1 MLVRCRFAG
10 VMAEGR
16 SLDMIDV
23 EVRFFNSLTRY
34 NAGQIRRV
42 VTLPPSARVAN
53 ALCCLSVPESE
64 IFLAL
69 LNGRNIMRGFGCGS
83 GIEDDL
89 PIGPGDTL
97 ALSGPVPF
105 SRGYG
110 AAVV

>member
-1 MLVRCRFAG
+1 MFRGLC
-10 VMAEGR
+10 
-16 SLDMIDV
+16 MIQV
-23 EVRFFNSLTRY
+23 EIRFFNSLTRY
-34 NAGQIRRV
+34 NGGQVRRALAV
-42 VTLPPSARVAN
+42 PSPARVETV
-53 ALCCLSVPESE
+53 LRRLPVPESE

-83 GIEDDL
+83 GIEEEL
-89 PIGPGDTL
+89 PLREGDTL